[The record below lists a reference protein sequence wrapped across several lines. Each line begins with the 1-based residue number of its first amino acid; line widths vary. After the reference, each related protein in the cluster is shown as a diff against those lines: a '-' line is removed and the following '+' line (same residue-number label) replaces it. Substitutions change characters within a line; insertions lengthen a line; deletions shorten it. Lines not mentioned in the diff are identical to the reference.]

1 MKNNAHA
8 SQETSHIVK
17 VVLGNETKYIS
28 MLIGQGGE
36 IYGHACSLSQPMKQP
51 VDLLLLDVHPEWGR
65 KWKER
70 EEEFAKLK
78 PYLDLVKADGLI
90 IGASRWHADAWWNA
104 KCGGGSALFP
114 PSTSMMGI
122 AIFRHYLNTRHE
134 ENTKRHIRH
143 FKETP
148 LDREDWFMKV
158 TISQGRESFD
168 EPLLEKVK
176 HLADSLEWC
185 DRLILDIEMMYIE
198 HRIGNVADM
207 VTG

>member
-17 VVLGNETKYIS
+17 ILLGNETNYSS

-36 IYGHACSLSQPMKQP
+36 IYGHTCSRSEAMEQP
-51 VDLLLLDVHPEWGR
+51 VDLLLLDVHPEWGG

-78 PYLDLVKADGLI
+78 PHLDLVKPDGVI
-90 IGASRWHADAWWNA
+90 VGASRMHTDAWWNA
-104 KCGGGSALFP
+104 YRCGGSAMLP
-114 PSTSMMGI
+114 PSTSMMEI
-122 AIFRHYLNTRHE
+122 AIFRHYLNSRHE
-134 ENTKRHIRH
+134 KSRKRHIKH

-158 TISQGRESFD
+158 TISQGHESFD
-168 EPLLEKVK
+168 DPFLEKIK
-176 HLADSLEWC
+176 HLTDSLEWC

-198 HRIGNVADM
+198 HRIGYVADL